1 MLKIEDLYVEIDGQ
15 EIVKGLDLEVGKG
28 EIHAIMGPN
37 GSGKSTLANVLMGH
51 PRYEVTEGS
60 ITFQGEDVFELEP
73 DERAKLGMFLAFQYP
88 SEVPGVSVANF
99 LRTAVN
105 SVREDELSPMEMY
118 RLLQEKMSIMQMDP
132 RFAERY
138 LNEGF
143 SGGEKKRNEILQM
156 LMLDPKLA
164 IMDETDSGLDI
175 DALQVVAKGVNEMK
189 GPEFSAVI
197 ITHYQRILR
206 YIEPDRVHV
215 MLDGRL
221 VTSGGKELADDLEGK
236 GRENAGRQDYT
247 GARPR
252 RVQVR
257 FPRSGGVL
265 LQDPEEGYR
274 PGDRGHDLQAQER
287 AGVDARVP
295 AEGAGV
301 VPREADPD
309 LGRRP
314 LRDGLRR
321 HLLLHKAH
329 GEPGPLLGRCAR
341 RHKEH
346 LREARHPAGR
356 EGEPGR
362 RRGAV
367 RVRGRLPLPEEG
379 ARRAGRHLPG
389 YGLWTARARGHRRG
403 VLRYHHPAG
412 RQQVRGAELRRVVG
426 RLVRVHPASGV
437 LPHQRGEHGPVRADA
452 HHRRRGFLRALH
464 RGLHGTDVY
473 HELAALGGSR
483 VDR

>member
-1 MLKIEDLYVEIDGQ
+1 MLKIEDLHVEIDGQ

-105 SVREDELSPMEMY
+105 SVREEELSPMEMY
-118 RLLQEKMSIMQMDP
+118 RLIQEKMGIMQMDP
-132 RFAERY
+132 KFAERY

-221 VTSGGKELADDLEGK
+221 VTSGGKELADDLEEK
-236 GRENAGRQDYT
+236 GYDWVRQE
-247 GARPR
+247 
-252 RVQVR
+252 
-257 FPRSGGVL
+257 F
-265 LQDPEEGYR
+265 
-274 PGDRGHDLQAQER
+274 
-287 AGVDARVP
+287 
-295 AEGAGV
+295 GAG
-301 VPREADPD
+301 A
-309 LGRRP
+309 
-314 LRDGLRR
+314 
-321 HLLLHKAH
+321 
-329 GEPGPLLGRCAR
+329 
-341 RHKEH
+341 
-346 LREARHPAGR
+346 
-356 EGEPGR
+356 
-362 RRGAV
+362 
-367 RVRGRLPLPEEG
+367 
-379 ARRAGRHLPG
+379 
-389 YGLWTARARGHRRG
+389 
-403 VLRYHHPAG
+403 
-412 RQQVRGAELRRVVG
+412 Q
-426 RLVRVHPASGV
+426 S
-437 LPHQRGEHGPVRADA
+437 
-452 HHRRRGFLRALH
+452 
-464 RGLHGTDVY
+464 
-473 HELAALGGSR
+473 
-483 VDR
+483 

>member
-1 MLKIEDLYVEIDGQ
+1 MLNIEDLYIEIDGQ

-51 PRYEVTEGS
+51 PRYEVTGGS

-132 RFAERY
+132 KFAERY

-175 DALQVVAKGVNEMK
+175 DALQVVAKGINELR

-206 YIEPDRVHV
+206 YIEPDHVHV

-221 VTSGGKELADDLEGK
+221 VTSGGRELAEELEEK
-236 GRENAGRQDYT
+236 GYDWVRQE
-247 GARPR
+247 
-252 RVQVR
+252 
-257 FPRSGGVL
+257 F
-265 LQDPEEGYR
+265 
-274 PGDRGHDLQAQER
+274 
-287 AGVDARVP
+287 
-295 AEGAGV
+295 GAG
-301 VPREADPD
+301 A
-309 LGRRP
+309 
-314 LRDGLRR
+314 
-321 HLLLHKAH
+321 
-329 GEPGPLLGRCAR
+329 
-341 RHKEH
+341 
-346 LREARHPAGR
+346 
-356 EGEPGR
+356 
-362 RRGAV
+362 
-367 RVRGRLPLPEEG
+367 
-379 ARRAGRHLPG
+379 
-389 YGLWTARARGHRRG
+389 
-403 VLRYHHPAG
+403 
-412 RQQVRGAELRRVVG
+412 Q
-426 RLVRVHPASGV
+426 S
-437 LPHQRGEHGPVRADA
+437 
-452 HHRRRGFLRALH
+452 
-464 RGLHGTDVY
+464 
-473 HELAALGGSR
+473 
-483 VDR
+483 

>member
-1 MLKIEDLYVEIDGQ
+1 MLKIEDLQVEIDGQ
-15 EIVKGLDLEVGKG
+15 EIVKGLDLEVDKG

-51 PRYEVTEGS
+51 PRYEVTGGS

-105 SVREDELSPMEMY
+105 SVREEELSAMEMY
-118 RLLQEKMSIMQMDP
+118 RLIQDKMKIMQMDP

-175 DALQVVAKGVNEMK
+175 DALQVVAKGVNELR

-221 VTSGGKELADDLEGK
+221 VTSGGKELALDLEDK
-236 GRENAGRQDYT
+236 GYEWVRQE
-247 GARPR
+247 
-252 RVQVR
+252 
-257 FPRSGGVL
+257 F
-265 LQDPEEGYR
+265 
-274 PGDRGHDLQAQER
+274 
-287 AGVDARVP
+287 
-295 AEGAGV
+295 GAG
-301 VPREADPD
+301 A
-309 LGRRP
+309 
-314 LRDGLRR
+314 
-321 HLLLHKAH
+321 
-329 GEPGPLLGRCAR
+329 
-341 RHKEH
+341 
-346 LREARHPAGR
+346 
-356 EGEPGR
+356 
-362 RRGAV
+362 
-367 RVRGRLPLPEEG
+367 
-379 ARRAGRHLPG
+379 
-389 YGLWTARARGHRRG
+389 
-403 VLRYHHPAG
+403 
-412 RQQVRGAELRRVVG
+412 Q
-426 RLVRVHPASGV
+426 S
-437 LPHQRGEHGPVRADA
+437 
-452 HHRRRGFLRALH
+452 
-464 RGLHGTDVY
+464 
-473 HELAALGGSR
+473 
-483 VDR
+483 

>member
-1 MLKIEDLYVEIDGQ
+1 MLKIEDLHVEIDGQ

-51 PRYEVTEGS
+51 PRYEVTGGS

-105 SVREDELSPMEMY
+105 SVREEELSPMEMY

-132 RFAERY
+132 KFAERY

-175 DALQVVAKGVNEMK
+175 DALQVVARGVNELR

-206 YIEPDRVHV
+206 YIEPDHVHV

-221 VTSGGKELADDLEGK
+221 VTSGGKELADDLEEK
-236 GRENAGRQDYT
+236 GYDWVRQE
-247 GARPR
+247 
-252 RVQVR
+252 
-257 FPRSGGVL
+257 F
-265 LQDPEEGYR
+265 
-274 PGDRGHDLQAQER
+274 
-287 AGVDARVP
+287 
-295 AEGAGV
+295 GAG
-301 VPREADPD
+301 A
-309 LGRRP
+309 
-314 LRDGLRR
+314 
-321 HLLLHKAH
+321 
-329 GEPGPLLGRCAR
+329 
-341 RHKEH
+341 
-346 LREARHPAGR
+346 
-356 EGEPGR
+356 
-362 RRGAV
+362 
-367 RVRGRLPLPEEG
+367 
-379 ARRAGRHLPG
+379 
-389 YGLWTARARGHRRG
+389 
-403 VLRYHHPAG
+403 
-412 RQQVRGAELRRVVG
+412 Q
-426 RLVRVHPASGV
+426 S
-437 LPHQRGEHGPVRADA
+437 
-452 HHRRRGFLRALH
+452 
-464 RGLHGTDVY
+464 
-473 HELAALGGSR
+473 
-483 VDR
+483 

>member
-1 MLKIEDLYVEIDGQ
+1 MLKIEDLQVEIDGQ

-51 PRYEVTEGS
+51 PRYEVTGGS
-60 ITFQGEDVFELEP
+60 ITFQGQDVFELEP

-99 LRTAVN
+99 LRTAIN
-105 SVREDELSPMEMY
+105 SVREEELNPMEMY

-132 RFAERY
+132 KFAERY

-221 VTSGGKELADDLEGK
+221 VTSGGKELADDLEEK
-236 GRENAGRQDYT
+236 GYDWVRQEF
-247 GARPR
+247 GA
-252 RVQVR
+252 
-257 FPRSGGVL
+257 S
-265 LQDPEEGYR
+265 
-274 PGDRGHDLQAQER
+274 AQ
-287 AGVDARVP
+287 
-295 AEGAGV
+295 
-301 VPREADPD
+301 
-309 LGRRP
+309 
-314 LRDGLRR
+314 
-321 HLLLHKAH
+321 
-329 GEPGPLLGRCAR
+329 
-341 RHKEH
+341 
-346 LREARHPAGR
+346 
-356 EGEPGR
+356 
-362 RRGAV
+362 
-367 RVRGRLPLPEEG
+367 
-379 ARRAGRHLPG
+379 
-389 YGLWTARARGHRRG
+389 
-403 VLRYHHPAG
+403 
-412 RQQVRGAELRRVVG
+412 
-426 RLVRVHPASGV
+426 S
-437 LPHQRGEHGPVRADA
+437 
-452 HHRRRGFLRALH
+452 
-464 RGLHGTDVY
+464 
-473 HELAALGGSR
+473 
-483 VDR
+483 